1 MASPSVHE
9 ALVYLMVVT
18 SAADRD
24 MADPELGR
32 IGAVVQTW
40 PVFID
45 FDADDLI
52 EVAQDCQELLQEEG
66 GLESVLE
73 TASRVIPQRLHDT
86 AYAAAVEVA
95 AVDLEMRM
103 EEVRLLDKLRAVLT
117 ISEPIAEA
125 IEFAAK
131 ARHRM
136 LT

>member
-18 SAADRD
+18 SASDRD
-24 MADPELGR
+24 MTDSELAR

-45 FDADDLI
+45 FDAEQLI
-52 EVAQDCQELLQEEG
+52 AIAQDCQKLLHEEG

-73 TASRVIPQRLHDT
+73 TACRAIPQRLHDT

-103 EEVRLLDKLRAVLT
+103 EEVRLLDKLRAALT
-117 ISEPIAEA
+117 VSEPIAEA